1 MGQSGALHGKAGGA
15 FVVGHAA
22 RRQET
27 TLFTIITKLLNFS
40 MTVVFARQMKVDER
54 TSLPSPG
61 ATRAPSRRPPRS
73 STAYRRNQ
81 NALVPGRVDLAVER
95 KGS

>member
-1 MGQSGALHGKAGGA
+1 MGQRGALHGKAGVA
-15 FVVGHAA
+15 FVVGDAA

-54 TSLPSPG
+54 TSLPAPG
-61 ATRAPSRRPPRS
+61 ARGAPSRRPPRS
-73 STAYRRNQ
+73 STAHRRDQ
-81 NALVPGRVDLAVER
+81 NAVVTSRVDLAVER